1 MMMTP
6 KMIKWE
12 LVECQ
17 IYFSPDRRNEVCLSK
32 VYLWHNLVYEAG
44 PLQVLIIVSWLG
56 LGLVTM
62 APPTP
67 THSTM
72 HDSRLLEWASLHRGR
87 ISW

>member
-1 MMMTP
+1 MIMTP

-17 IYFSPDRRNEVCLSK
+17 IYFSPDRRNEVCLCK

-44 PLQVLIIVSWLG
+44 PLQVLIVSWLG

-67 THSTM
+67 THCTM
-72 HDSRLLEWASLHRGR
+72 HDSRLLE
-87 ISW
+87 